1 MNIKGT
7 LIFLVMIIISIV
19 LYILLNYAA
28 ISPIMLFVLC
38 YIIVTLIIMVHVM
51 WNIK

>member
-7 LIFLVMIIISIV
+7 LIFLVMIIISMI
-19 LYILLNYAA
+19 LYILLNYAT
-28 ISPIMLFVLC
+28 IKKIMLFVLC
-38 YIIVTLIIMVHVM
+38 YIIVTLIIMVHVI

>member
-1 MNIKGT
+1 
-7 LIFLVMIIISIV
+7 MIS
-19 LYILLNYAA
+19 YILLNYAT
-28 ISPIMLFVLC
+28 INPLMLFVLC